1 MDDSGE
7 TLADRLNDEPVIFRG
22 STQSELGL
30 ILVFATLF
38 WLPVSLLIAACLG
51 ALAMGLGL
59 AMVGVLVTIVFGST
73 LFQRIKRGRPDH
85 YYQHSLMIILHR
97 LGLRKTRL
105 ILSSGVWD
113 LGRTESPAIVK
124 ASLCATRM

>member
-7 TLADRLNDEPVIFRG
+7 TLADRLNQEPVIFRG
-22 STQSELGL
+22 STHSELGF
-30 ILVFATLF
+30 ILLLATLF

-51 ALAMGLGL
+51 APAMGLGM

-73 LFQRIKRGRPDH
+73 WFQRIKRGRPDY
-85 YYQHSLMIILHR
+85 YYQHRLMIGLHR
-97 LGLRKTRL
+97 LGLRKSRL

-113 LGRTESPAIVK
+113 LGRTVSS
-124 ASLCATRM
+124 SLIRTM